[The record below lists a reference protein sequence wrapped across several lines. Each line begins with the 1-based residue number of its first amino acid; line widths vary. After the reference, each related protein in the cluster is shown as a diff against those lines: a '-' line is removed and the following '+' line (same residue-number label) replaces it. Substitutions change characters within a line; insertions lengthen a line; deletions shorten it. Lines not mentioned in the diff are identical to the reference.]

1 MEEEEQQQFTQ
12 HPEFPCSDPD
22 NAPQSTS
29 AEPTRD
35 PDRLEST
42 EPKPS
47 FNQNDIVKALE
58 VVERDSVAIADSFS
72 SLFASLRLAL
82 SEPDLIHHSDFNFR
96 LNEEMKGIDNL
107 AAQLYPFPVS
117 YVICFTL
124 LWLFFCFFELLR
136 KDPLVYPALF
146 LNGCG
151 WMRRWLICCYF
162 IKMAEKLIFRFVFLQ
177 ILKMFIIAPCDT
189 LIGLSLIIV
198 VFWFLNSCEENS

>member
-82 SEPDLIHHSDFNFR
+82 SEVPPQTSAEFISFSILVNF
-96 LNEEMKGIDNL
+96 K
-107 AAQLYPFPVS
+107 V
-117 YVICFTL
+117 T
-124 LWLFFCFFELLR
+124 
-136 KDPLVYPALF
+136 F
-146 LNGCG
+146 L
-151 WMRRWLICCYF
+151 
-162 IKMAEKLIFRFVFLQ
+162 
-177 ILKMFIIAPCDT
+177 
-189 LIGLSLIIV
+189 
-198 VFWFLNSCEENS
+198 

>member
-35 PDRLEST
+35 PDGLEST

-82 SEPDLIHHSDFNFR
+82 SEVTSSSVDHMQCFSDAAGRLQESVPKVRLVRQRKPASVQTDKMNF
-96 LNEEMKGIDNL
+96 DCNL
-107 AAQLYPFPVS
+107 AY
-117 YVICFTL
+117 
-124 LWLFFCFFELLR
+124 W
-136 KDPLVYPALF
+136 
-146 LNGCG
+146 
-151 WMRRWLICCYF
+151 
-162 IKMAEKLIFRFVFLQ
+162 
-177 ILKMFIIAPCDT
+177 
-189 LIGLSLIIV
+189 
-198 VFWFLNSCEENS
+198 

>member
-1 MEEEEQQQFTQ
+1 
-12 HPEFPCSDPD
+12 
-22 NAPQSTS
+22 
-29 AEPTRD
+29 
-35 PDRLEST
+35 
-42 EPKPS
+42 
-47 FNQNDIVKALE
+47 
-58 VVERDSVAIADSFS
+58 
-72 SLFASLRLAL
+72 
-82 SEPDLIHHSDFNFR
+82 
-96 LNEEMKGIDNL
+96 MKGIDNL

-124 LWLFFCFFELLR
+124 LWLFFCFFELLM

-162 IKMAEKLIFRFVFLQ
+162 IKMAEKLIFSFVFLQ
-177 ILKMFIIAPCDT
+177 ILKIFIIALCDT